1 MVWLSIWLNL
11 LIEILFHSLVYLGNF
26 GIYVMYSPH
35 FLACFCRFLSG
46 VYAMEWLEA
55 RARSCSPGEE
65 AMGGSCGLWREAH
78 WGRCGLWR
86 KARRG
91 NFICVRG
98 SKVGRGAFSL
108 LGPFYVPGC
117 VVPLLVGV

>member
-1 MVWLSIWLNL
+1 MNL

-55 RARSCSPGEE
+55 RARNCSPGEE
-65 AMGGSCGLWREAH
+65 ALVCGGRHVGGAVGCGERQGGEIS
-78 WGRCGLWR
+78 
-86 KARRG
+86 
-91 NFICVRG
+91 FV
-98 SKVGRGAFSL
+98 
-108 LGPFYVPGC
+108 
-117 VVPLLVGV
+117 

>member
-1 MVWLSIWLNL
+1 
-11 LIEILFHSLVYLGNF
+11 
-26 GIYVMYSPH
+26 
-35 FLACFCRFLSG
+35 
-46 VYAMEWLEA
+46 
-55 RARSCSPGEE
+55 
-65 AMGGSCGLWREAH
+65 MGGSCGLWRKAR
-78 WGRCGLWR
+78 GGSCGLWR

-117 VVPLLVGV
+117 VVPLLVCVCDASFELLANRLLGKVPEYLKVESYDVSVSKSDKILT